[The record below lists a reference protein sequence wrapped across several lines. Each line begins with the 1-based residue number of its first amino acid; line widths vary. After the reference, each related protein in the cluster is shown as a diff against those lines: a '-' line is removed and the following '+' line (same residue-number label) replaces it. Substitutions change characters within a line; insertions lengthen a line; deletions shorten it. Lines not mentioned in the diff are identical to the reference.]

1 MCERGA
7 ALELAAAYEASER
20 AALDALERLAV
31 AERCF
36 RSPPGQVFEVAEVVA
51 GPLTDFGGL
60 RFYVVRI
67 DTGDGRSLF
76 ALTWPRWPLPVQ
88 PSI

>member
-1 MCERGA
+1 MQEPQFIIRYGDSA
-7 ALELAAAYEASER
+7 EW
-20 AALDALERLAV
+20 AALDARERLAV
-31 AERCF
+31 VERCF

-67 DTGDGRSLF
+67 DAGDGRSLF
-76 ALTWPRWPLPVQ
+76 ALTWPGWPLPVR